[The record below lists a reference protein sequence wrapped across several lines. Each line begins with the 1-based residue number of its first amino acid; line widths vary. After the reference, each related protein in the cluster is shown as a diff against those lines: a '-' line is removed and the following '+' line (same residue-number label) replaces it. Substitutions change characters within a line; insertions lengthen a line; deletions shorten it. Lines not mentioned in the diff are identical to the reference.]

1 MRFKLL
7 IARTIAIATLV
18 LALSACSGN
27 STMFGTILTG
37 KTAAPDFQ
45 LTNQFNQ
52 SVSSSDYFGNVVVVT
67 FLYTDC
73 SDICPILVNHLK
85 DIRQELAGDAD
96 KVEFVV
102 ISVDPL
108 HDDVAS
114 AYAFSDRWDML
125 EKWEFLVGEQE
136 QLAKVW
142 ENYFIDPSVEK
153 AGYGTTTKIDQVPG
167 SNQASVDAFLKTA
180 TEPYAISHSAPI
192 YLIGKDGLMRVLFT
206 LPIDP
211 LKVVH
216 DIQKLLY

>member
-96 KVEFVV
+96 KVKFVV

-108 HDDVAS
+108 HDLS
-114 AYAFSDRWDML
+114 
-125 EKWEFLVGEQE
+125 
-136 QLAKVW
+136 
-142 ENYFIDPSVEK
+142 
-153 AGYGTTTKIDQVPG
+153 
-167 SNQASVDAFLKTA
+167 
-180 TEPYAISHSAPI
+180 
-192 YLIGKDGLMRVLFT
+192 LIH
-206 LPIDP
+206 I
-211 LKVVH
+211 
-216 DIQKLLY
+216 